1 MKTKKQK
8 TAFRTVRV
16 IPRIRFATRGGEQ
29 VTDSSIM
36 AFVIDLFHQ
45 VVYEYGRHTVVADYT
60 DQWPQYNVYDP
71 KGRWIG
77 CTNAVCE
84 ASWKANCRQIIKHTL
99 I

>member
-1 MKTKKQK
+1 
-8 TAFRTVRV
+8 
-16 IPRIRFATRGGEQ
+16 
-29 VTDSSIM
+29 M

-45 VVYEYGRHTVVADYT
+45 VVYEYDRHTVVADYT

-77 CTNAVCE
+77 CTNSVCE
-84 ASWKANCRQIIKHTL
+84 ASWKANCRQIIKHTP